1 MRPYPIRTKR
11 LLLRQPSRDDAD
23 AAVPL
28 LNDPDIVRFVPLI
41 PSPYRRRDWLVFVR
55 KNTGRPVKRPEG
67 LSYPFVIEMEGQIVG
82 MVGMRWDAKDS
93 AANIGY
99 WVGKPYR
106 RMGIAT
112 EAAQGLTD
120 YAFRKL
126 RAERVWAT
134 IHKGNAGSRKV
145 LKACG
150 MRFEGTLRSHQ
161 VHRGRRVDVEHY
173 SVLRPE
179 WTRRR
184 RR

>member
-1 MRPYPIRTKR
+1 VRPYPINTKR
-11 LLLRQPSRDDAD
+11 LLLRRPRRGDVQ

-28 LNDPDIVRFVPLI
+28 LNERDIVRFIPLI
-41 PSPYRRRDWLVFVR
+41 PSPYRRRDWLAFVR

-67 LSYPFVIEMEGQIVG
+67 LSYPFVIEMDGQMVG
-82 MVGMRWDAKDS
+82 MIGMRWDAKDS

-106 RMGIAT
+106 KMGIAT

-134 IHKGNAGSRKV
+134 VFKANAASAKV
-145 LKACG
+145 LRACG
-150 MRFEGTLRSHQ
+150 MRSEGTLRGHQ
-161 VHRGRRVDVEHY
+161 VHRGRRVDVEYY
-173 SVLRPE
+173 SVLRSE
-179 WTRRR
+179 WKRRR